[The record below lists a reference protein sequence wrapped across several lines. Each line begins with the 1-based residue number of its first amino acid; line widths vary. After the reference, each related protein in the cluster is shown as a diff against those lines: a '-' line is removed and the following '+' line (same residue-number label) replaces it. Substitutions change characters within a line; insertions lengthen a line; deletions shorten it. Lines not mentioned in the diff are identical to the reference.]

1 MLIRPARESDL
12 DVLMSVFAA
21 SVHGIARRSYSAE
34 QCNAWAP
41 ALPDRAVW
49 RSRLAATA
57 TLLACEGE
65 TVAGFIA
72 YHRSGHID
80 MLFATPAHARRG
92 VATALFRAAREDI
105 GSAGVRT
112 LRTEAS
118 LEAHPFFERQGFVV
132 VEEEVVQRLG
142 VALRRFRMECDVSA
156 GPA

>member
-1 MLIRPARESDL
+1 MLIHPARESDL
-12 DVLMSVFAA
+12 DVLMSVFTA

-34 QCNAWAP
+34 LCNAWAP

-105 GSAGVRT
+105 GSAGGRT
-112 LRTEAS
+112 LRTEVS
-118 LEAHPFFERQGFVV
+118 LEAHPFFERQDFVV